1 MDNNI
6 ADYALMCVAAYRD
19 KRDPTNQVFPA
30 TVWEA
35 LPGSLGHLP
44 TDSSGF
50 EAVAY
55 RNAQTNEIVIAYTG
69 TDELKDWWTNVGG
82 VSALWAT
89 DQMKSA
95 ARFYAE
101 VCRANPEANITL
113 TGHSLGGGLAGLM
126 AVLFNR
132 SAYTFDPAPFRASAN
147 DDTLSLIR
155 EDLANH
161 GLLDG
166 EVGARITT
174 ALDGFFSEL
183 PSSQN
188 PPSPGTGIRGENR
201 VHRMLVQNEAVSRW
215 APDNFIGTLEPRILG
230 HASLD
235 QSSIDLHSMSLEA
248 AMVAAPGFWDAAK
261 KLANLLPVIFDDR
274 LFKKNP
280 TQPTPTLLDHL
291 LRNQGGVLGPNTG
304 DVTDSAKQKML
315 SHFAADLAKVVA
327 AGGVAVTDDNLN
339 RALLAF
345 LGRAYLKQDRGFE
358 KELFKGVGG
367 GLNFDTGDVSS
378 DISADPGYE
387 TYLKTYLE
395 QKLGTDLFGQFQTL
409 ILQTR
414 DWYLAS
420 TALTATASTQRAF
433 MLGGAS
439 ADSLTGGTQ
448 DDLLVGLGGADRLE
462 GGSGSDTYVFGANA
476 GRDTL
481 IDSDGQGRIRV
492 AGRTDAL
499 SGSTEA
505 CELDSLRR
513 RLWRDADGIE
523 YIQDGKDLIIGG
535 GALGAGEIRLQDF
548 DFRNGALGI
557 TLKPDN
563 KVAIGTAGEANP
575 FLEGGDG
582 GAAHGPLDLAEG
594 LSRSLRIFLNGRA
607 QAGDTLTLALSGGE
621 GADYAI
627 VNGAEQIDF
636 TGGPV
641 QLELAAGQTEIAVA
655 FLNTGDVDDDASLA
669 LTAAWQPADP
679 DQSASEGYSLT
690 LNLDA
695 AEEPDWAGDAFDRT
709 IVGDQAPLDFDPDEA
724 GVQTRIDELGNLIT
738 DQPEPG
744 RADTLYDSAGAD
756 RIEAGDGDDSLFAYR
771 GGNDLLDGGGG
782 DDEIEAGAGD
792 DRVLGGAGRDVLR
805 GQAGDDRMEGGED
818 ADFLYGWEG
827 DDKLLAEAE
836 LTLEAAIAQGE
847 SGAGSTDRGDFLQGN
862 AGRDTVIGGG
872 AKDLISGGEG
882 EDILVG
888 GAGDDLLSGDDQYS
902 AFSYD
907 WSVERTVETDP
918 DGGTTYRYTVSGA
931 SGTQPA
937 GAGDALH
944 GGAEDNCAVVFFV
957 PGKSQSAR
965 YGDKSQSPEDGAGAA
980 ANDC

>member
-1 MDNNI
+1 MPSTVE
-6 ADYALMCVAAYRD
+6 YALMAGAAYYSTRD
-19 KRDPTNQVFPA
+19 EINRIPRSDS
-30 TVWEA
+30 WEQLA
-35 LPGSLGHLP
+35 GFNRRQD
-44 TDSSGF
+44 DSSGF
-50 EAVAY
+50 EAAAFV
-55 RNAQTNEIVIAYTG
+55 NSSGEIVISFAG
-69 TDELKDWWTNVGG
+69 TYDKSVADKAADV
-82 VSALWAT
+82 ALAAGIL
-89 DQMKSA
+89 DPQLMLA
-95 ARFYAE
+95 ARYYADIK
-101 VCRANPEANITL
+101 RAYPEAAISF
-113 TGHSLGGGLAGLM
+113 TGHSLGGGLAALM
-126 AVLFNR
+126 GVLFDKK
-132 SAYTFDPAPFRASAN
+132 AVTFDQAPFRAAASMTNA
-147 DDTLSLIR
+147 LSLQTYLASSGYSLDRDLLTFYSVPFGLVRLIR
-155 EDLANH
+155 GEQKISTHAVSGEFLSIGPSDANRIGYSRDFIPHGAMNEDSMGVLHSQALLIALKHSEAFRQASYQMSFFVHDIFDRDLFARDTDTNDRDLLTH
-161 GLLDG
+161 LIRREFGVPGAAGSDTDLLTRFAADMMKLGVFGATEEALRRPLEQMAFTHYYNTVTGAGREFFQSVAGGLRFDLTQPIGDAVIAG
-166 EVGARITT
+166 SDLVAQVTGYGALRSWILNAIPTDARAEVGAFLADNRRLTL
-174 ALDGFFSEL
+174 ALDRKITAA
-183 PSSQN
+183 
-188 PPSPGTGIRGENR
+188 SPGDAVSDFMLSGTRGGQLNGGDGDD
-201 VHRMLVQNEAVSRW
+201 MLV
-215 APDNFIGTLEPRILG
+215 
-230 HASLD
+230 
-235 QSSIDLHSMSLEA
+235 
-248 AMVAAPGFWDAAK
+248 
-261 KLANLLPVIFDDR
+261 
-274 LFKKNP
+274 
-280 TQPTPTLLDHL
+280 
-291 LRNQGGVLGPNTG
+291 
-304 DVTDSAKQKML
+304 
-315 SHFAADLAKVVA
+315 
-327 AGGVAVTDDNLN
+327 
-339 RALLAF
+339 
-345 LGRAYLKQDRGFE
+345 GR
-358 KELFKGVGG
+358 
-367 GLNFDTGDVSS
+367 
-378 DISADPGYE
+378 
-387 TYLKTYLE
+387 
-395 QKLGTDLFGQFQTL
+395 
-409 ILQTR
+409 
-414 DWYLAS
+414 
-420 TALTATASTQRAF
+420 
-433 MLGGAS
+433 
-439 ADSLTGGTQ
+439 
-448 DDLLVGLGGADRLE
+448 GGADRLE